1 MYQRILVPVDGS
13 PASNKGLREAIA
25 LARLT
30 GGRILVLHVVDDM
43 SLLISSA
50 EYAGLNAEMFT
61 ALRLAGEK
69 ILADA
74 KREVESAGVAVE
86 SKLFDNVEL
95 PLWERV
101 VGVVREWRAELVVM
115 GTHGRRGVRRVV
127 LGSDAE
133 QVVRAASVPVLLV
146 RGGENDSAG

>member
-30 GGRILVLHVVDDM
+30 GGRILLLHVVDDM
-43 SLLISSA
+43 SLMITGADYVGLSA
-50 EYAGLNAEMFT
+50 EVFA
-61 ALRLAGEK
+61 ALREAGEK
-69 ILADA
+69 VLAEA
-74 KREVESAGVAVE
+74 KNDVERAGVPVE
-86 SKLFDNVEL
+86 TRLYENIDL
-95 PLWERV
+95 PLWQRAV
-101 VGVVREWRAELVVM
+101 ALVGEWHADLVVM

-133 QVVRAASVPVLLV
+133 QVVRTASVPVLLV
-146 RGGENDSAG
+146 RGSGDASTG